1 MVPFSVE
8 KQKTSDG
15 VKVFGMRLLPQNNG
29 KLSTEGNGTVSQS
42 VYTTASSTHH
52 YIQIELES
60 ASSTISTV
68 NIRRYGFNEDVI
80 TYWHITR

>member
-8 KQKTSDG
+8 KQKISDG
-15 VKVFGMRLLPQNNG
+15 VKFFGMRPRSPKTTASNEFSARFILQTQQ
-29 KLSTEGNGTVSQS
+29 KGTAQS
-42 VYTTASSTHH
+42 HNLYTTASSTHH

-68 NIRRYGFNEDVI
+68 NN
-80 TYWHITR
+80 